1 MHDNKKISS
10 LKFVEICLHFYVNLK
25 HKINRSFEL
34 EIDFSLNVINPYVF
48 RLNLIKPKIY

>member
-1 MHDNKKISS
+1 MHDNKKSF
-10 LKFVEICLHFYVNLK
+10 LWNFVEICLHFCVNLK

-48 RLNLIKPKIY
+48 RLNLIKPVH